1 MPGSDK
7 DTALSYHHQLLLYGK
22 TAIYLGLGSSLAF
35 GLYWMLKRYQTSA
48 DISERTIKA
57 QKIFHGYVIDVSD
70 GDTLRVYHTPFWGW
84 FGTVPEKKRGLT
96 KYTISVRLSAVDAPE
111 VAHFGKPAQPLSAEA
126 KELLARQVLGQRVS
140 VKPLAKDQYGRLVAS
155 VTYRRLLGPR
165 RDAAHEMLR
174 AGMAT
179 IYRGGNAQYDGQLE
193 KLEKIEAAAKKAKR
207 GIWGLK
213 KGQYESPA
221 EYKRK
226 HK

>member
-1 MPGSDK
+1 
-7 DTALSYHHQLLLYGK
+7 
-22 TAIYLGLGSSLAF
+22 
-35 GLYWMLKRYQTSA
+35 
-48 DISERTIKA
+48 
-57 QKIFHGYVIDVSD
+57 
-70 GDTLRVYHTPFWGW
+70 
-84 FGTVPEKKRGLT
+84 PEKKRGLT

-126 KELLARQVLGQRVS
+126 KELLARQVLGRRVS

-193 KLEKIEAAAKKAKR
+193 KLEKIEASAKKAKR
-207 GIWGLK
+207 
-213 KGQYESPA
+213 
-221 EYKRK
+221 
-226 HK
+226 